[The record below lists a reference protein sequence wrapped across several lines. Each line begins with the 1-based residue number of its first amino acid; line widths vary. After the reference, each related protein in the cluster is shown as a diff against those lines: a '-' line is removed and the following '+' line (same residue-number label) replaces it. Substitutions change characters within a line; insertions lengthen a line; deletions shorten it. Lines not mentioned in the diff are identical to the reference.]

1 MNASSITLFATDF
14 PRVNQAFKE
23 AKAVGKQL
31 KKPTVVKLSRTA
43 DKLETGIS
51 ITGGKKELNYLP
63 QYGEDKERIQL
74 NNMEEDFNRIAQSF
88 IEEISLT
95 IKDGNPDHAMRCL
108 ANSFLRAS
116 KDLTKKFIRAAIEEI
131 PNSELSSLIEEISIN
146 KKPEEIHQ
154 KVIEE
159 KPKYPGPHEDALE
172 WLKSV
177 WGDYLKFF
185 GADEDYIY
193 QDQLAKLDPRLMCAL
208 RNHSKYKNRL
218 EKGGL
223 KLSNIIPTKKD
234 RITKEINSIDKDMR
248 EKIRKIEWVI
258 QKRI

>member
-1 MNASSITLFATDF
+1 M
-14 PRVNQAFKE
+14 K
-23 AKAVGKQL
+23 
-31 KKPTVVKLSRTA
+31 
-43 DKLETGIS
+43 
-51 ITGGKKELNYLP
+51 
-63 QYGEDKERIQL
+63 
-74 NNMEEDFNRIAQSF
+74 EDFNYIVQDF
-88 IEEISLT
+88 IERISL
-95 IKDGNPDHAMRCL
+95 AMKGKNHDDEMKSL
-108 ANSFLRAS
+108 AKACLRAS
-116 KDLTKKFIRAAIEEI
+116 KPLTKKFIKAAIEEI
-131 PNSELSSLIEEISIN
+131 PNSELSSLIEEI
-146 KKPEEIHQ
+146 HQ
-154 KVIEE
+154 KVKVIEE

-193 QDQLAKLDPRLMCAL
+193 QDQLTKLDPRLMCAL